1 MEHFQRLSIIAQ
13 ALQETFILSINKE
26 KQSGLFEQSID
37 RSERAR
43 FSEHVVAGERHI
55 QWHFH
60 AHHVSYVTCQIAACL
75 ERIGRVPTSRAKLIR
90 VSFEW

>member
-1 MEHFQRLSIIAQ
+1 MMEHFQRLNIIAQ

-55 QWHFH
+55 Q
-60 AHHVSYVTCQIAACL
+60 
-75 ERIGRVPTSRAKLIR
+75 
-90 VSFEW
+90 